1 MTRTSSEQPTPALER
16 LTDGG
21 VQSIELFDERA
32 PGEDE
37 RVADE
42 QVVRARVKIGP
53 PSEVDLSL
61 APEELGR
68 AVMLD
73 LTQAAPPDLEPES
86 EEGAALGQDELD
98 LEAAM
103 AALDEVLAEEAAA
116 ELEACEAALARS
128 VLPRHERDE
137 GADVD

>member
-1 MTRTSSEQPTPALER
+1 MTRTSSERPTPALER

-21 VQSIELFDERA
+21 VQSIELLDERA
-32 PGEDE
+32 LREDE
-37 RVADE
+37 HVADE
-42 QVVRARVKIGP
+42 VVRARVKVGP
-53 PSEVDLSL
+53 PSEVDLAL

-86 EEGAALGQDELD
+86 EEGAALGEDELG

-103 AALDEVLAEEAAA
+103 EALDEALAEEAEA
-116 ELEACEAALARS
+116 EREACETALARS
-128 VLPRHERDE
+128 VLPEHARDE
-137 GADVD
+137 GADLD

>member
-21 VQSIELFDERA
+21 VQSIELLDEAA
-32 PGEDE
+32 PDEDE
-37 RVADE
+37 HVADE
-42 QVVRARVKIGP
+42 VVRARVKIGP
-53 PSEVDLSL
+53 PTEVELSL

-103 AALDEVLAEEAAA
+103 AALDEALAEEAEA
-116 ELEACEAALARS
+116 ELEAYAAALARS
-128 VLPRHERDE
+128 LPPQRAE
-137 GADVD
+137 DVEDAE